1 MGKKSFEQPG
11 LTVEELSI
19 ALSQSK
25 AELQE
30 TYEKLMQTEKNR
42 RELFANISHDLRS
55 PLTALKSTVEYM
67 ATMEEYDK
75 AEMTQLIRVMSSRI
89 QTLESLVNES
99 YLLTTLENE
108 AIPLQYEIV
117 GAGSF
122 LEEFFYSRLADSKYD
137 KRKLVLDIPQEFE
150 YPVRIDPSRFERVLD
165 NLFTNALKYSKDHAS
180 IILKAWKQ
188 NENIMI
194 QVKDTGIG
202 IPQKSLERIFDRSYQ
217 VEQSRTPGI
226 NRGSGLGL
234 AIVKLILDRH
244 HADITCESKVG
255 QGSTFTITLP
265 IKKGS
270 NEEVRNG

>member
-75 AEMTQLIRVMSSRI
+75 AEMTQLIRVMSNRI

-108 AIPLQYEIV
+108 AIPLQYETV

-165 NLFTNALKYSKDHAS
+165 NLFTNALKYSKDKAS

-194 QVKDTGIG
+194 QVTDTGIG
-202 IPQKSLERIFDRSYQ
+202 IPQESLERIFDRSYQ

-244 HADITCESKVG
+244 HADITCKSKVG

-265 IKKGS
+265 IDQGS